1 MSLRRAMV
9 LAAGR
14 GERMRPLTLTVPK
27 PLLPVGGKPL
37 IVWHIEKLAAHGVT
51 ELAINLSWLSAKL
64 RDALGD
70 GSALGVRIHWFD
82 EGPEPLDAAGG
93 IRNALDFFAGEPFA
107 AVNADIWTDYTLPP
121 LEPAKGRLA
130 HLVLVANPAEHPN
143 GDFGL
148 ECGEARIT
156 GAERFTFSGIAS
168 YRPELFASLKPG
180 RAKLRPLLESAMHAG
195 RVSAELFR
203 GTWTDVGTPDR
214 YSALQQALL
223 SRPR

>member
-1 MSLRRAMV
+1 MV

-14 GERMRPLTLTVPK
+14 GERLRPLTLTVPK

-51 ELAINLSWLSAKL
+51 ELAINLSWLAAKL

-70 GSALGVRIHWFD
+70 GSALGVRIRWFD
-82 EGPEPLDAAGG
+82 EGPEPLDVAGG

-107 AVNADIWTDYTLPP
+107 AVNADIWTEYALPP
-121 LEPAKGRLA
+121 PEPAPGRLA
-130 HLVLVANPAEHPN
+130 HLVLVSNPAEHPA

-156 GAERFTFSGIAS
+156 GAERYTFSGIAC
-168 YRPELFASLKPG
+168 YRPELFAPLAPG
-180 RAKLRPLLESAMHAG
+180 RAKLRPLLDSAMHAG
-195 RVSAELFR
+195 RVSAELFG

-214 YSALQQALL
+214 YSDLQQALL

>member
-1 MSLRRAMV
+1 MSVRRAMV

-37 IVWHIEKLAAHGVT
+37 IVWHIENLAAHGVT
-51 ELAINLSWLSAKL
+51 ELAINLSWLGGRL

-70 GSALGVRIHWFD
+70 GSAHGVRIRWFD
-82 EGPEPLDAAGG
+82 EGPEPLDVAGG

-107 AVNADIWTDYTLPP
+107 AVNADIWTDYALPP
-121 LEPAKGRLA
+121 AEPAPGRLA
-130 HLVLVANPAEHPN
+130 HLVLVTNPPQHPD

-156 GAERFTFSGIAS
+156 GAERYTFTGIAC
-168 YRPELFASLKPG
+168 YRPELFAQLAPG
-180 RAKLRPLLESAMHAG
+180 RARLRPLLESAMHAG
-195 RVSAELFR
+195 RVTAELFR
-203 GTWTDVGTPDR
+203 GSWTDVGTPDR
-214 YSALQQALL
+214 YSILQQALL
-223 SRPR
+223 GQPR